1 MFSVHGWILHL
12 CLPWNMYIRFDQCK
26 LRWAEEKEFM
36 LALMFVVITWFL
48 KVNLSTSGE
57 IQPCKQFWET
67 GTREDTGKNEKFWEP
82 GEIQG
87 TWRNLGSHWRDTG
100 NQEKSWKPGEIQGTR
115 RNLGS
120 HKRYRE
126 SGEIQGIRRDTRNQ
140 EVYREPVEIQGTARE
155 KQETRG

>member
-1 MFSVHGWILHL
+1 MFSVHGWILYL
-12 CLPWNMYIRFDQCK
+12 LPTLKYIQKIWSVQIEVSRRERVHARSYVCSYYLVPKGKFEHI
-26 LRWAEEKEFM
+26 R
-36 LALMFVVITWFL
+36 
-48 KVNLSTSGE
+48 E